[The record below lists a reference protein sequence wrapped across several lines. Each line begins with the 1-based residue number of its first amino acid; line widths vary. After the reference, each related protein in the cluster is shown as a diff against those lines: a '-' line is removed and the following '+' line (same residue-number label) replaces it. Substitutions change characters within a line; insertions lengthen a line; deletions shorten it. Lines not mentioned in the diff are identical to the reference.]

1 MFPFFLA
8 LALTTTPVA
17 ADAAPMDHYPTTPHI
32 GGGDHTLGEFGG
44 KAGLDALVNDAMA
57 RWLVNP
63 RTRPYFENA
72 DQERIKHLLAEQF
85 CVVLNGPCTYTG
97 RSMAEAHR
105 GLNVTQGA
113 FYALVE
119 ELQIAMNQRHIPF
132 AAQNRLLAALAP
144 MHRDV
149 ITK

>member
-1 MFPFFLA
+1 MIPFFLA
-8 LALTTTPVA
+8 LALATPA
-17 ADAAPMDHYPTTPHI
+17 ATEAMPMEHYPTTPHI

-44 KAGLDALVNDAMA
+44 KAGLDALVDEAMA

-72 DQERIKHLLAEQF
+72 DQARIKRLLADQF
-85 CVVLNGPCTYTG
+85 CVVLNGPCTYQG

-105 GLNVTQGA
+105 GLNVTQA
-113 FYALVE
+113 SFYALVE
-119 ELQIAMNQRHIPF
+119 ELQIAMNHRHIPF

-144 MHRDV
+144 MHRDI